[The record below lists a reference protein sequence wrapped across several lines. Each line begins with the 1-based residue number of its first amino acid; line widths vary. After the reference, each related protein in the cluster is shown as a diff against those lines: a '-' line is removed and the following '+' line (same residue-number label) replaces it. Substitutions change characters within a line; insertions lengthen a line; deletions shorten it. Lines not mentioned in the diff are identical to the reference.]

1 MVSLVAAFEN
11 PFKRNRASRNWPEI
25 RLHSLLIREN
35 EFKKIEKKRTTNYNN
50 DDDTTVFVTFVNK
63 LKMLKVIERHQNR
76 VWYAMSVFSMC
87 PISNDE
93 CLENTRT
100 ILQDERISFSGA
112 FRVTQAS
119 DQQRQSYG
127 KISVEHVRYIETIQ
141 RKLIQLLFYKRF
153 VVSCNKIMRTKMMIW
168 LQRVACLCTVKR

>member
-1 MVSLVAAFEN
+1 MF
-11 PFKRNRASRNWPEI
+11 
-25 RLHSLLIREN
+25 
-35 EFKKIEKKRTTNYNN
+35 
-50 DDDTTVFVTFVNK
+50 
-63 LKMLKVIERHQNR
+63 
-76 VWYAMSVFSMC
+76 VFSMY

-153 VVSCNKIMRTKMMIW
+153 VVSCNTIMRTKMMI
-168 LQRVACLCTVKR
+168 